1 MRLINKFNGKNFHLW
16 KFKMEMILM
25 EFRICGR
32 LLKEAPSSCVDAIMK
47 KAYKN
52 RVLKKMSIIVIN
64 LFDTTLS
71 HLIL

>member
-1 MRLINKFNGKNFHLW
+1 MRLINKLNGKNFHLW

-32 LLKEAPSSCVDAIMK
+32 LLKEAPSSCVDANMN

-52 RVLKKMSIIVIN
+52 ILKNVYHYN
-64 LFDTTLS
+64 QFV
-71 HLIL
+71 